1 MLPSAEPGMKVRWI
15 QKVFGFRITM
25 IIREKAT
32 TESLDR
38 LNRIL
43 KNYSERERERERE
56 NAVGGGEGRKA
67 KRKESRNEGR
77 KGRKF
82 PCMDH
87 AHYYYYYCSKKLV
100 PILLP
105 KDTSKYTQRWIH
117 KKHPHVLSYN
127 DHPRQNDHI
136 QT

>member
-56 NAVGGGEGRKA
+56 CGGGRRRK
-67 KRKESRNEGR
+67 KSEKERK
-77 KGRKF
+77 
-82 PCMDH
+82 
-87 AHYYYYYCSKKLV
+87 
-100 PILLP
+100 
-105 KDTSKYTQRWIH
+105 
-117 KKHPHVLSYN
+117 
-127 DHPRQNDHI
+127 
-136 QT
+136 